1 MAQWSRAQ
9 TTLTE
14 DPGSIP
20 SIHMAVDKFLTLV
33 LGNDAI
39 FWSLW
44 APHTCGVHI
53 YMQAEH
59 PYIVFLRIVI

>member
-14 DPGSIP
+14 DPGSTP
-20 SIHMAVDKFLTLV
+20 SIHMAVDKFLTSV
-33 LGNDAI
+33 PGNDTI

-44 APHTCGVHI
+44 APHTCVHT

-59 PYIVFLRIVI
+59 LYTVFQEL